1 VESLNSRY
9 YQGVKAEGVS
19 MLRQQLGPTVLCV
32 RLSMMAQA
40 LDTWCERQGCLH
52 PTPSTTK
59 PKLQLTPYTDT
70 PPWGES
76 PRGGPWQHHGWF
88 TVESPPPKLPTHLH
102 FAVSPVP
109 YPASEPKLC
118 SLSLVGSGGI
128 WNGQRRG
135 GRRARTRMSAL
146 WRWECGLG
154 ATLAGLTGEAG
165 CQRRPGCHVSGACT
179 FHGPRVAFC

>member
-1 VESLNSRY
+1 MESLNLRY

-59 PKLQLTPYTDT
+59 PKLQLTPYPTLT
-70 PPWGES
+70 H
-76 PRGGPWQHHGWF
+76 HHGVRAR
-88 TVESPPPKLPTHLH
+88 VEAPGNTTDGSRLNPPPPKLPTHLH

-118 SLSLVGSGGI
+118 SLSLVGSGGS

-146 WRWECGLG
+146 WRWEFGLG

-165 CQRRPGCHVSGACT
+165 CQRRPGCPVSGACT
-179 FHGPRVAFC
+179 FHGPRE